1 MSTPFPSSPTAD
13 ADVPGTCGDIR
24 FVPAVTVEP
33 VGGSPDVPTREP
45 HPSIPDSPP
54 TPPRRDE
61 SSLPLEEDPRS
72 THFIPEPVYPPY
84 DRLLSEGCTVRQKA
98 PKSDTPIY
106 SFRQDRVGSEFDHRR
121 FRDHR
126 GAATRAGRAV
136 ISVDEYCKYPVFD
149 ARRFRAVSPVVGLE
163 VNGKD
168 GWVNDKDRAETWNQ
182 RWVHSGCRIPVPI
195 HMDLK
200 FLRRTSERQYCE
212 RLGRMFQ
219 HYRVRNFSEKTP
231 SEPDITLLC
240 YGDSPSQGLYW
251 FGQRTRFGSDAAQ
264 ESRIRVRSLLRGS
277 RSFMWTWNCDE
288 FFDVPPG
295 LRKELYPM
303 ALRTWGKYE
312 CPQYLCVPTPAVYA
326 YYGSYVTLRAAG
338 AFANRRAEFVHA
350 VGLTEFAASAVLC
363 WLLAARDGVR
373 YECRA
378 PDPRLFPSGLPNF
391 PSGRLFH
398 LSAVL
403 ITLIRSVGVE
413 ALLRGSPFLA
423 SDFDSC
429 VASNRATC
437 MLPERDFCVFDWST
451 KQVVTLPPPLAK
463 PVSDDT
469 YHLLPT
475 FRDIMVNRAA
485 ASSSESQPTPVSRP
499 PVSIPPATRADT
511 PVWEY
516 DPNRAYLCESPEM
529 RQLPPSTGI
538 RSVPRPSQPAAA
550 SHAHVNRDTGVR
562 ALNMQGLLR
571 LRRLRATAQY
581 DEQVRWLPQKEWGEP
596 SGWQELRR
604 IRRDA
609 EDLYDRE
616 VTVSFEGVQEAARS
630 AGIDPPSD
638 VPMALKLLT
647 RLLRRDIPAETARLD
662 QLTER
667 VRAVFDE
674 YSEGMPQKR
683 ARTN

>member
-1 MSTPFPSSPTAD
+1 
-13 ADVPGTCGDIR
+13 
-24 FVPAVTVEP
+24 
-33 VGGSPDVPTREP
+33 
-45 HPSIPDSPP
+45 
-54 TPPRRDE
+54 
-61 SSLPLEEDPRS
+61 
-72 THFIPEPVYPPY
+72 
-84 DRLLSEGCTVRQKA
+84 
-98 PKSDTPIY
+98 
-106 SFRQDRVGSEFDHRR
+106 
-121 FRDHR
+121 
-126 GAATRAGRAV
+126 
-136 ISVDEYCKYPVFD
+136 
-149 ARRFRAVSPVVGLE
+149 
-163 VNGKD
+163 
-168 GWVNDKDRAETWNQ
+168 
-182 RWVHSGCRIPVPI
+182 
-195 HMDLK
+195 MDLK

-264 ESRIRVRSLLRGS
+264 ESRIRVRSLLRGG

-403 ITLIRSVGVE
+403 ISLIRSVGVE

-437 MLPERDFCVFDWST
+437 MLPEHLCTSRA
-451 KQVVTLPPPLAK
+451 PP
-463 PVSDDT
+463 
-469 YHLLPT
+469 
-475 FRDIMVNRAA
+475 RA
-485 ASSSESQPTPVSRP
+485 Q
-499 PVSIPPATRADT
+499 
-511 PVWEY
+511 
-516 DPNRAYLCESPEM
+516 
-529 RQLPPSTGI
+529 
-538 RSVPRPSQPAAA
+538 VPR
-550 SHAHVNRDTGVR
+550 
-562 ALNMQGLLR
+562 
-571 LRRLRATAQY
+571 
-581 DEQVRWLPQKEWGEP
+581 
-596 SGWQELRR
+596 
-604 IRRDA
+604 
-609 EDLYDRE
+609 
-616 VTVSFEGVQEAARS
+616 
-630 AGIDPPSD
+630 
-638 VPMALKLLT
+638 
-647 RLLRRDIPAETARLD
+647 
-662 QLTER
+662 
-667 VRAVFDE
+667 
-674 YSEGMPQKR
+674 
-683 ARTN
+683 